1 MHELGTIR
9 ANRKVATTEDNI
21 ILWQIGVAL
30 EDSKD
35 EQSVI
40 TKGSLIKVKALTE
53 LECGGG
59 NK

>member
-21 ILWQIGVAL
+21 ILWQIGVVL
-30 EDSKD
+30 EDSK
-35 EQSVI
+35 ESVI
-40 TKGSLIKVKALTE
+40 TKGSLIKVKALNE